1 MLAPEVIKKH
11 KFRNQ
16 LHTIILFASMTAIVA
31 LLGFLLA
38 GNIGLIAS
46 AVLGVLLMFLAP
58 RISPK
63 LILRMYKVHPINP
76 QNAPNLYHMMSL
88 LTKRADLPSVPKLYY
103 IPSKTM
109 NAFAVGSP
117 KSAHIA
123 ITDGILNKLNLRE
136 LAGVLA
142 HEVSHVSNNDMRVM
156 SFADIMSRLTSL
168 LANLGKLLLLVSL
181 PLYLMGRMQVP
192 WIAILLLIFAPRM
205 VGLLQLAL
213 SRTREFNADLHAAL
227 LTNDPLGLAEALEKV
242 EYYSGNWLHQI
253 MRPNRGVVEPSIFRS
268 HPDTK
273 ERIERLESMEQPQK
287 PFMNFSDG
295 DAPTLL
301 LEQYAETLSKRPR
314 PGGLWV

>member
-1 MLAPEVIKKH
+1 MLAPEIIKKH
-11 KFRNQ
+11 KLQNR
-16 LHTIILFASMTAIVA
+16 LHTIVLFASMIAIVA

-38 GNIGLIAS
+38 GKVGLSVAAIFG
-46 AVLGVLLMFLAP
+46 LLLMFLAP

-63 LILRMYKVHPINP
+63 LILKMYKVHPILP
-76 QNAPNLYHMMSL
+76 ENAPNLHQMITL
-88 LTKRADLPSVPKLYY
+88 LAQRADLPAVPKLYY
-103 IPSKTM
+103 IPGTTM
-109 NAFAVGSP
+109 NAFAVGAP

-123 ITDGILNKLNLRE
+123 ITEGVLKKLSSRE

-192 WIAILLLIFAPRM
+192 WIAILLLLFAPRI

-253 MRPNRGVVEPSIFRS
+253 MRPGRGGVEPSIFRS

-273 ERIERLESMEQPQK
+273 ERIARLQSMEQPQQ
-287 PFMNFSDG
+287 PFMHFSDG
-295 DAPTLL
+295 EAPSLV
-301 LEQYAETLSKRPR
+301 LEQ
-314 PGGLWV
+314 